1 CRRTCCCTCRHARR
15 AGCGLCRTA
24 ERLTRGGCKA
34 RLHTIQGTTAK
45 TIASGVSDVDAVGQY
60 ATCTQGID
68 GACASWTGS
77 TDSRARN
84 RTTGD
89 CCCQSLAVDTARNG
103 AGWHD
108 LASRVDR
115 VARVRGGV
123 AITSS
128 VTVDDFG
135 VKLVAVAVE
144 RFDWKCWAVELS
156 TGAADCTIRVTRKG
170 RTGST
175 GRQSQRSQRGVAFGV
190 HQRAVFLGE
199 PTGQGTAHAA
209 QCLTANNLRTG
220 TGSGLH
226 SRTGAERSDSATDT
240 WCADSGSGAS
250 SLSDTTL

>member
-1 CRRTCCCTCRHARR
+1 M
-15 AGCGLCRTA
+15 
-24 ERLTRGGCKA
+24 
-34 RLHTIQGTTAK
+34 
-45 TIASGVSDVDAVGQY
+45 
-60 ATCTQGID
+60 
-68 GACASWTGS
+68 
-77 TDSRARN
+77 
-84 RTTGD
+84 
-89 CCCQSLAVDTARNG
+89 
-103 AGWHD
+103 
-108 LASRVDR
+108 
-115 VARVRGGV
+115 RGGV

-135 VKLVAVAVE
+135 AKLVAVAVE

-156 TGAADCTIRVTRKG
+156 TGAADRTIRVTRKG

-199 PTGQGTAHAA
+199 PTGQGTAHTA

-226 SRTGAERSDSATDT
+226 SRTGTERSDSATDT

-250 SLSDTTL
+250 SLSDTALGASLVILTAHNTNRAGTATVDPEPESSNEVVDGI